1 MPRGTARVPAKTA
14 TLDGKKQRRAPPAA
28 RARGTER
35 RTSKRRRALIIGG
48 SMSGLLAALMLQRR
62 GWDVDVFERVETE
75 LAGRGAGILAQAEL
89 IAHLGALGLEVG
101 DLGVVLNTRK
111 MLDAAG
117 GVMAAIERPHL
128 MAAWEHIY
136 RVLREALPASCYQRG
151 RSFTAFTQDR
161 RGVVAHFGDGS
172 VAEGDTLIGADG
184 LRSTVRQ
191 LCLPA
196 VAPLYAGY
204 VAWRAVLPEDILPPA
219 IHRDLF
225 ATMTFCL
232 PPGEQFV
239 AYPITGPNG
248 DLRTGRRRYNVVWY
262 RPADE
267 QKELPALL
275 TDDSGVT
282 HPISIPPPLIP
293 RAAIA
298 EMRAAAERLLA
309 PQFRAVV
316 RLIDE
321 PMLQPIYDLESPR
334 LAFGRVAIIGDAAF
348 VARPHVAAGVS
359 KAADDAAALAAALD
373 ADQVETALLRFEAER
388 LPVGRKIIERARYL
402 GAYLQATQSAEDRS
416 RSARHGIPQ
425 AVLAETATM
434 DFLYPRPREERN
446 EQAS

>member
-1 MPRGTARVPAKTA
+1 
-14 TLDGKKQRRAPPAA
+14 
-28 RARGTER
+28 
-35 RTSKRRRALIIGG
+35 
-48 SMSGLLAALMLQRR
+48 MSGLFAALMLQRR

-75 LAGRGAGILAQAEL
+75 LAGRGAGIVAQAEL
-89 IAHLGALGLEVG
+89 IAHLGALGLDVR
-101 DLGVVLNTRK
+101 DLGVAVNTRK

-117 GVMAAIERPHL
+117 DVMQVIERPHL
-128 MAAWEHIY
+128 MAAWEHIH
-136 RVLREALPASCYQRG
+136 RVLREALPAPCYHSG
-151 RSFTAFTQDR
+151 RSLTAFTEDR
-161 RGVVAHFGDGS
+161 GSVVAQFSDGS

-204 VAWRAVLPEDILPPA
+204 VCWRAVLPESALPPA
-219 IHRDLF
+219 IHGDLI

-239 AYPITGPNG
+239 GYTITGPNG
-248 DLRTGRRRYNVVWY
+248 DLRPGRRRYNVVWY
-262 RPADE
+262 RPADAA
-267 QKELPALL
+267 KALPALL

-309 PQFRAVV
+309 PQLRAVV
-316 RLIDE
+316 RLIEE

-359 KAADDAAALAAALD
+359 KAADDAAALASALD
-373 ADQVETALLRFEAER
+373 ADNVEAALLRFEAER
-388 LPVGRKIIERARYL
+388 LPVGYKIIERARHL
-402 GAYLQATQSAEDRS
+402 GAYLQATQSAEDRD
-416 RSARHGIPQ
+416 RSARHSIPQ

-434 DFLYPRPREERN
+434 DFQYARAREERSK
-446 EQAS
+446 EAS

>member
-1 MPRGTARVPAKTA
+1 MPYGNARVPAATA
-14 TLDGKKQRRAPPAA
+14 AAGGKKRRWPAA
-28 RARGTER
+28 SRARSDER
-35 RTSKRRRALIIGG
+35 RTRKRRRALIIGG

-62 GWDVDVFERVETE
+62 GWDVDVFERVENE

-89 IAHLGALGLEVG
+89 IAHLGALGLDVR
-101 DLGVVLNTRK
+101 DLGVAVNARRMLN
-111 MLDAAG
+111 AAG
-117 GVMAAIERPHL
+117 EVMQVIERPHL
-128 MAAWEHIY
+128 MAAWEHIH
-136 RVLREALPASCYQRG
+136 RVLREALPGSCYHRG
-151 RSFTAFTQDR
+151 RSLTAFTQDH
-161 RGVVAHFGDGS
+161 GSVVAQFSDGS
-172 VAEGDTLIGADG
+172 VAEGDMLIGADG

-196 VAPLYAGY
+196 VTPLYAGY
-204 VAWRAVLPEDILPPA
+204 VAWRAVLPESVLPPE

-225 ATMTFCL
+225 DTMTFCL

-248 DLRTGRRRYNVVWY
+248 DLRTGHRRYNVVWY

-267 QKELPALL
+267 AKELPALL

-282 HPISIPPPLIP
+282 HAISIPPPLIP

-298 EMRAAAERLLA
+298 AMRAAAERLLA

-316 RLIDE
+316 RLIEE
-321 PMLQPIYDLESPR
+321 PMLQPIYDLESPQ

-373 ADQVETALLRFEAER
+373 ADNVEEALLRFEAQR
-388 LPVGRKIIERARYL
+388 LPVGHMIIERARYL
-402 GAYLQATQSAEDRS
+402 GAYLQATQTAEDRS
-416 RSARHGIPQ
+416 RSARHGIPE
-425 AVLAETATM
+425 AVLAETATI
-434 DFLYPRPREERN
+434 DFHHARSREERSGR
-446 EQAS
+446 AS